1 MLRTF
6 LCTRFAVV
14 ALLLTCVAAS
24 AVAAQTPTAE
34 GALIS
39 NSVSATWSD
48 ANNGTYTPVT
58 ANVDVTVGFL
68 PGLHVTS
75 AATATPASPS
85 TGNIV
90 SYTINN
96 LGNGPDTLIVAV
108 VAATGLSPS
117 GYRVNGTTYTSI
129 TALNAALALIG
140 VNAGSSIVV
149 DVIYDVAAG
158 QGGIPMAL
166 ALTAT
171 SKRSPV
177 TTDVATTTIT
187 PAVSGTVAVTPD
199 LGTQDRLASNG
210 TSYTET
216 FTLNNQTN
224 ASHIFTLGALA
235 VPGTVISIVSVNG
248 TAGTASSITVGATT
262 SASVTVV
269 YTVGN
274 LPAGTV
280 DKIVLTA
287 TAADNPLL
295 TDVGDITVRVV
306 RPSLVMTKTA
316 WRDNQTVPILIT
328 DRVVPAEYV
337 QYKLSLINSGLAG
350 ASGVQITDALPSG
363 LTYNSATG
371 DAAGWSF
378 VVSGSTVTATLSGTL
393 GVAQTRYIWIRA
405 RVQ

>member
-6 LCTRFAVV
+6 FYVPFAVV
-14 ALLLTCVAAS
+14 ALLLTFAPES
-24 AVAAQTPTAE
+24 AVAAQAPTAE

-39 NSVSATWSD
+39 NSVSASYTD
-48 ANNGTYTPVT
+48 ANNTAYTPIT

-75 AATATPASPS
+75 AATETPPSPS
-85 TGNIV
+85 TGNVV

-96 LGNGPDTLIVAV
+96 LGNGPDTLVVAV
-108 VAATGLSPS
+108 VAATGLSPT
-117 GYRVNGTTYTSI
+117 GYRVNGTTYTTI
-129 TALNAALALIG
+129 TALNTALALIP
-140 VNAGSSIVV
+140 VNAGSSVVV
-149 DVIYDVAAG
+149 DVIYNVAAG
-158 QGGIPMAL
+158 QGNIPMAL

-171 SKRSPV
+171 SKRSPT
-177 TTDVATTTIT
+177 TTDVATTIIT
-187 PAVSGTVAVTPD
+187 PAVAGTVAVTPD

-216 FTLNNQTN
+216 FTLVNETN

-248 TAGTASSITVGATT
+248 TAGTASSITVAALT
-262 SASVTVV
+262 SAPVTVV

-306 RPSLVMTKTA
+306 RPSVVLTKTA
-316 WRDNQTVPILIT
+316 WRDNQTVPILISGH
-328 DRVVPAEYV
+328 VVPAEYI
-337 QYKLSLINSGLAG
+337 QYKLSVTNAGLAS
-350 ASGVQITDALPSG
+350 ASGVTITDALPAS
-363 LTYNSATG
+363 LSYDSATG
-371 DAAGWSF
+371 DVAGWNF
-378 VVSGSTVTATLSGTL
+378 VVSGATVTATLSGTL
-393 GVAQTRYIWIRA
+393 GVAATRYIWIRV
-405 RVQ
+405 RVR